1 MAGQRT
7 SHAAGRRL
15 LVNGR
20 FLYARPT
27 GVQRVATALLHRL
40 GEQRATLEGLFPA
53 GVQVEAPPG
62 DAPDRVAGLP
72 VHKAG
77 RRGGQLWEQFTLP
90 RQGRGDVIL
99 SLSNAAPLAASR
111 GITMIHDAQAYTAPE
126 SYSST
131 FVRWYRFMLPR
142 LGRRNLQILTVSH
155 FSKQQL
161 VEHGVARAD
170 RITVIPNGA
179 DHILAFD
186 SAPGAVTRLGLR
198 PQGYVVALASTQPHK
213 NIAVLLRAFANGAMG
228 DIRLVLVGKAGAAEM
243 RTIYP
248 DLSDDVLFTGM
259 IDDAELRGLLEQA
272 LCFAMPSR
280 TEGFG
285 LPPLEA
291 MFVGTPAVVAP
302 CGALPEA
309 CGEGALYASPD
320 NPADWQTQIR
330 TLRDDTT
337 LRDTMI
343 ARGRAQAANFTWAR
357 AGDLLV
363 DVLRRFAG

>member
-7 SHAAGRRL
+7 SNAAGRRL

-20 FLYARPT
+20 FLYARAT
-27 GVQRVATALLHRL
+27 GVQRVATALLHQL
-40 GEQRATLEGLFPA
+40 GERRDTLEALFPA

-62 DAPDRVAGLP
+62 DAPDTVAGLR
-72 VHKAG
+72 VHKSG
-77 RRGGQLWEQFTLP
+77 RRGGQLWEQLTLP
-90 RQGRGDVIL
+90 RQGRGAVIL

-126 SYSST
+126 SYSSA

-161 VEHGVARAD
+161 VEHGVAKAD
-170 RITVIPNGA
+170 KITVIPNGA
-179 DHILAFD
+179 DHILSFD
-186 SAPGAVTRLGLR
+186 SAPGAIARLGLR
-198 PQGYVVALASTQPHK
+198 PRGYVVALASTQPHK
-213 NIAVLLRAFANGAMG
+213 NIAVLLRAFADGAMG
-228 DIRLVLVGKAGAAEM
+228 DTRLVLVGKASAADM

-248 DLSDDVLFTGM
+248 ALSDDVLFTGM

-291 MFVGTPAVVAP
+291 MFLGTPAVVAP

-309 CGEGALYASPD
+309 CGEAALYADPDSPD
-320 NPADWQTQIR
+320 EWR
-330 TLRDDTT
+330 TRIASLRDDAG
-337 LRDTMI
+337 LRDALI
-343 ARGRAQAANFTWAR
+343 AKGGEQAAKFTWAR

-363 DVLRRFAG
+363 DVLRRFAA